1 MAGAC
6 QYFSGRSRSVER
18 QEEEAK
24 AASDECI
31 PTNQPYS
38 NCRYICRLIPSWVLP
53 SSSFV
58 FVSFIS
64 FLTMDQSAWHCFY
77 WPLL

>member
-38 NCRYICRLIPSWVLP
+38 NS
-53 SSSFV
+53 
-58 FVSFIS
+58 
-64 FLTMDQSAWHCFY
+64 WHCFY

>member
-31 PTNQPYS
+31 PTNHTAIVGTY
-38 NCRYICRLIPSWVLP
+38 VG
-53 SSSFV
+53 
-58 FVSFIS
+58 
-64 FLTMDQSAWHCFY
+64 
-77 WPLL
+77 